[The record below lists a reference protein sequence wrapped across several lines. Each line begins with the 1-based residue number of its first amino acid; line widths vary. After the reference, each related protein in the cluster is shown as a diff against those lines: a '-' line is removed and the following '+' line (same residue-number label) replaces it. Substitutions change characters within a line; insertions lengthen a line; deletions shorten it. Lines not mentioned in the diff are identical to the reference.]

1 MRNTDRN
8 VFTAR
13 GIPATWRVAARVAA
27 MLPEGGVLALQGEL
41 GAGKTTFVQGL
52 ARALGI
58 RRPVTSPTFTLV
70 SEYTGGARPLV
81 HMDLYR
87 LRNPDDL
94 LAIGFQDY
102 LDRGSLVA
110 IEWPERA
117 GDLLPKDTL
126 WVSLTLVSDPRTRRI
141 RVQPLRQLD
150 KPSTPGLARTP

>member
-8 VFTAR
+8 TFTAR
-13 GIPATWRVAARVAA
+13 GIPATWRVAAHIAA
-27 MLPEGGVLALQGEL
+27 MLPKGGVLALQGEL

-70 SEYTGGARPLV
+70 SEYTGGALRLV

-87 LRNPDDL
+87 LRDPDDL
-94 LAIGFQDY
+94 LAIGFHDY

-110 IEWPERA
+110 VEWPERA
-117 GDLLPKDTL
+117 GDLLPADTL

-141 RVQPLRQLD
+141 RVQPRRQLGI
-150 KPSTPGLARTP
+150 PSTSDLARTP